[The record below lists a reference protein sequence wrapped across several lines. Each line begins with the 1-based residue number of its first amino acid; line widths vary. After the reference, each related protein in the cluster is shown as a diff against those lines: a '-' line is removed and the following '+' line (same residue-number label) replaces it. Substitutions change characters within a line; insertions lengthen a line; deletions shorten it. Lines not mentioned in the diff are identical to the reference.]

1 MTVLQVIALIAI
13 IVSVATVISYILQAG
28 KNTPDEQAEPVQE
41 YTKEEL
47 ENIKLAEELYNKDL
61 RSIVAKPA
69 PELEV
74 IEPEFV
80 EKVVEISKV
89 FPEDATINAE
99 ALAKV
104 KETKSEFPIDKPK
117 KKRKYYPKTKK

>member
-1 MTVLQVIALIAI
+1 MTVLQIIALIAI

-61 RSIVAKPA
+61 RPIVAKPA

-80 EKVVEISKV
+80 EKVVETSKI
-89 FPEDATINAE
+89 FPEGAIINAE
-99 ALAKV
+99 ALAEV

>member
-1 MTVLQVIALIAI
+1 MITVIAILVVVITIAG
-13 IVSVATVISYILQAG
+13 VVIYTLSKDNILPFI
-28 KNTPDEQAEPVQE
+28 NPT

-61 RSIVAKPA
+61 RPIVAKKTKLA

-80 EKVVEISKV
+80 EKVVKIAKV
-89 FPEDATINAE
+89 FPEDATINLE
-99 ALAKV
+99 EV
-104 KETKSEFPIDKPK
+104 KPVK
-117 KKRKYYPKTKK
+117 KKRKYYPRKKK